1 MAEKFRMN
9 KGESNALEASISV
22 WERRL
27 NGEDIDEGRMHCP
40 LCVFEK
46 DRNAGED
53 TCHGCVIHRHT
64 GRFNCLDTPYTTSRD
79 SEGRVRNEV
88 EFLKSLRK
96 YNPISKGDI
105 VINTDGSYHLRLTD
119 NGLSNIGNIS
129 WDRGGDKFKY
139 VVVETGL
146 QLPSSGSRFGKNS
159 NDTIVRDLNSNEYI
173 FTMERFLQ
181 VAEEEK
187 EICSEC
193 GTEL

>member
-1 MAEKFRMN
+1 MTIQMDKDD
-9 KGESNALEASISV
+9 STALEASIRIWKLRV
-22 WERRL
+22 D
-27 NGEDIDEGRMHCP
+27 GEVIPQGRDNCP
-40 LCVFEK
+40 LCVLAEHRNDGEETCEGCIIRKHTGKNMCHGTPYTETLSTFK
-46 DRNAGED
+46 DRNKEE
-53 TCHGCVIHRHT
+53 
-64 GRFNCLDTPYTTSRD
+64 L
-79 SEGRVRNEV
+79 
-88 EFLKSLRK
+88 EFLEGLRK

-119 NGLSNIGNIS
+119 NGLSNLGNIS

-146 QLPSSGSRFGKNS
+146 QLPSSGSRFGKNT
-159 NDTIVRDLNSNEYI
+159 NDTIMRDLNSNEYI
-173 FTMERFLQ
+173 FTMARFLQ